1 METKEHAAKVAPLAA
16 LAMYVVLLGMVLVMA
31 GFGGRLY
38 SRIAQRGDADS
49 AVRTTLGY
57 VAAHLRTNDQENTV
71 SVADGPQGDALI
83 LRDGSGYAAK
93 IYAYNGNLVEE
104 YAEADTPLSP
114 ENAQIIAPVQQF
126 SVMQEGRSFTV
137 CTERGTVRVTL
148 HTQQGGQP

>member
-1 METKEHAAKVAPLAA
+1 M
-16 LAMYVVLLGMVLVMA
+16 
-31 GFGGRLY
+31 
-38 SRIAQRGDADS
+38 
-49 AVRTTLGY
+49 
-57 VAAHLRTNDQENTV
+57 

-83 LRDGSGYAAK
+83 LQDGSGYAAK

-104 YAEADTPLSP
+104 YAEADAPLSP